1 MLLEAPSPGEYP
13 WAWIS
18 VDNNLLLV
26 VTRKGKL
33 LIDEVDKKTTLLK
46 EALPRVSKDVRSLQM
61 ENTLWLSGRKISEG
75 VCRWSVLHSG
85 RPACRHSFIRV

>member
-33 LIDEVDKKTTLLK
+33 LIDEVDTKKTTLLK
-46 EALPRVSKDVRSLQM
+46 EALPRVFKRCAFSPDGKYFVAI
-61 ENTLWLSGRKISEG
+61 G
-75 VCRWSVLHSG
+75 
-85 RPACRHSFIRV
+85 A